1 MEARSL
7 PLAALIRSNSQEI
20 ETGEGAH
27 MNRYTKAYIF
37 IGAVSL
43 FAALTMTSI
52 SRKGSVAKNMSNP
65 QEQSYSSLL
74 QVLES
79 PARSNELTDKEDI
92 YGWLIGA
99 WEAAVYDYAEDGT
112 AHESSGEWHFGRVLE
127 GRAIQDVWIA
137 PPRSRRSDKTLSK
150 QYNRYGTSLRVYDR
164 EIGAWRV
171 TWFNPVTGVRNDLVS
186 RRQGADIIQEGLAA
200 DGHKIRWSFKD
211 ITPTSFRWLGEYLES
226 DGKTWRLQAEFRAR
240 RIEDRR

>member
-1 MEARSL
+1 M
-7 PLAALIRSNSQEI
+7 
-20 ETGEGAH
+20 T
-27 MNRYTKAYIF
+27 RYAKTYIS
-37 IGAVSL
+37 IGAVLL
-43 FAALTMTSI
+43 FAALTMASI
-52 SRKGSVAKNMSNP
+52 SRKEPGAKNMSNS
-65 QEQSYSSLL
+65 QEKSFNSLL
-74 QVLES
+74 QVLGSE
-79 PARSNELTDKEDI
+79 ARSNEITDQEDI
-92 YGWLIGA
+92 YGWLIGG
-99 WEAAVYDYAEDGT
+99 WEAVVYDYSADGT

-137 PPRSRRSDKTLSK
+137 PPRSQRKDKTLSK

-164 EIGAWRV
+164 ETGAWRV
-171 TWFNPVTGVRNDLVS
+171 TWFNPVTGVRNDLVG

>member
-1 MEARSL
+1 
-7 PLAALIRSNSQEI
+7 
-20 ETGEGAH
+20 
-27 MNRYTKAYIF
+27 MNHYTKAYIF
-37 IGAVSL
+37 IGAVLL

-74 QVLES
+74 QVLGS
-79 PARSNELTDKEDI
+79 PARSNEITDQEDI
-92 YGWLIGA
+92 YGWLIGG
-99 WEAAVYDYAEDGT
+99 WETAVYDYAVDGA

-127 GRAIQDVWIA
+127 GCVIQDVWIA
-137 PPRSRRSDKTLSK
+137 PSRSKRSDKTLSK
-150 QYNRYGTSLRVYDR
+150 QYNWYGISLRVYDR
-164 EIGAWRV
+164 EIGVWRI
-171 TWFNPVTGVRNDLVS
+171 TWFNPVTGVRNDLVGS
-186 RRQGADIIQEGLAA
+186 RQGDDIVQEGLAA

-240 RIEDRR
+240 KIEDRKNEGVKR

>member
-7 PLAALIRSNSQEI
+7 PLAVPTRSSPQEI
-20 ETGEGAH
+20 AMRQGAH
-27 MNRYTKAYIF
+27 MNRYAKTYIF
-37 IGAVSL
+37 TGAVLL
-43 FAALTMTSI
+43 FAALTLTSI
-52 SRKGSVAKNMSNP
+52 SRKESVAKNMVNP

-74 QVLES
+74 QVLGS
-79 PARSNELTDKEDI
+79 PARSNELTDQEDI
-92 YGWLIGA
+92 YGWLIGS
-99 WEAAVYDYAEDGT
+99 WETAVYDYAADGT

-137 PPRSRRSDKTLSK
+137 PPRSQRSDKPLSK

-164 EIGAWRV
+164 EIGVWRV
-171 TWFNPVTGVRNDLVS
+171 TWFNPVTGVRNDLVG
-186 RRQGADIIQEGLAA
+186 RRQGADIVQEGLAA

-211 ITPTSFRWLGEYLES
+211 ITPTSFRWLGESLEP

-240 RIEDRR
+240 RMKNK

>member
-1 MEARSL
+1 MR
-7 PLAALIRSNSQEI
+7 
-20 ETGEGAH
+20 EGTH
-27 MNRYTKAYIF
+27 MNLYTKAYIF
-37 IGAVSL
+37 IGAVLL
-43 FAALTMTSI
+43 FVALTMTSI
-52 SRKGSVAKNMSNP
+52 SRKGAGAKSMSNP
-65 QEQSYSSLL
+65 QEQSYSSFL
-74 QVLES
+74 QVLGS
-79 PARSNELTDKEDI
+79 PARSNELTDQEDI
-92 YGWLIGA
+92 YGWLIGG
-99 WEAAVYDYAEDGT
+99 WEATVYDYAEGGT

-150 QYNRYGTSLRVYDR
+150 QYNRYGTSVRVYDR

-171 TWFNPVTGVRNDLVS
+171 TWFNPVTGVRNDLIG
-186 RRQGADIIQEGLAA
+186 RRQGDDIVQEGLAA

-226 DGKTWRLQAEFRAR
+226 DGKTWRLQVEFRAR